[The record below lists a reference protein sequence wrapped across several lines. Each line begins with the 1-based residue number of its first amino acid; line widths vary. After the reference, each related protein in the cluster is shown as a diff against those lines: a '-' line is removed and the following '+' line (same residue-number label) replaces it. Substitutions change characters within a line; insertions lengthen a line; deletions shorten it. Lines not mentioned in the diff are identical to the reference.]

1 MPTYDPYKPIGKR
14 PPRSGLDKQI
24 TAQAAESEPPEER
37 LSFPDPDPPAFSR
50 GPARRPMPRVADP
63 LLQWSTGLQTKERRI
78 YAGWL
83 AEAGRLDTLD
93 AAMEQAGFSQITIK
107 HGSGNMVT
115 HWAIETARVFVVA
128 EGVQS
133 IGEMKHTEE
142 RYGIAFGWRT
152 LEGGRQQ
159 SVLRLRAFLHELL
172 DIGFTEPLL
181 ITAKSTLTGDLIA
194 ALMRQYDVLDA
205 VDHFRA
211 QDRKPPMQPP
221 FYACSIP
228 LGPGQEVARGSGSQ
242 TREIA
247 PIIAQIPKE
256 ITKEYIRAHWIK
268 RDWTT
273 LIEGLLDQTIAW
285 SVQASRQIA
294 SGVDERAQEPEEE

>member
-1 MPTYDPYKPIGKR
+1 LEIY
-14 PPRSGLDKQI
+14 
-24 TAQAAESEPPEER
+24 ER
-37 LSFPDPDPPAFSR
+37 DEYMDDVTFTR

-63 LLQWSTGLQTKERRI
+63 LLQWATGLQTKERRI

-83 AEAGRLDTLD
+83 AEAGKIDELDD
-93 AAMEQAGFSQITIK
+93 AMGRAGFSQVTIK

-115 HWAIETARVFVVA
+115 HWAVEAANMFVVA

-159 SVLRLRAFLHELL
+159 SVLRFRGFLQELL
-172 DIGFTEPLL
+172 GVGFYEPLL
-181 ITAKSTLTGDLIA
+181 VTVKSTLTGDLIA
-194 ALMRQYDVLDA
+194 ALTRQYEVLDA
-205 VDHFRA
+205 VDAFRA
-211 QDRKPPMQPP
+211 QDKKPPLQSP

-228 LGPGQEVARGSGSQ
+228 LGPGQEVARGSGGQ
-242 TREIA
+242 TKEIA
-247 PIIAQIPKE
+247 PIVANIPTPV
-256 ITKEYIRAHWIK
+256 TKEYVRSHWIK
-268 RDWTT
+268 REWAT

-285 SVQASRQIA
+285 SITASKLIGAGEEQPNGAPI
-294 SGVDERAQEPEEE
+294 EEEPPPPQPPARAVPAQRGNGNGRRQMEESLL